1 MTIPDPSV
9 NLHLNKKPMKK
20 EVFAAVTIGFVLGL
34 LITFGIWTA
43 NKSLKQSP
51 PKLTGDIITPSPVS
65 AVGTSTPT
73 PSSPQ
78 TESGPILT
86 VTAPVDEQLSPASTV
101 TVTGTTGSKM
111 TVVITAEDNQQ
122 IVAADSTGVFSAIVP
137 LEGGY
142 NLVTVTAVDA
152 SGKQTSRE
160 LTIGYTTA
168 KL

>member
-1 MTIPDPSV
+1 
-9 NLHLNKKPMKK
+9 MKK

-78 TESGPILT
+78 TES